1 MRTLF
6 LTTAAVAALIV
17 IAPIGTAHAAPGD
30 GGYHRASGF
39 EQVKAQCELVA
50 NGLQPSPG
58 FVMGSPEFVAR
69 ASIGHGIGGLI
80 VHAQNYDNCM
90 TLHGFAKN

>member
-39 EQVKAQCELVA
+39 EQVKAQW
-50 NGLQPSPG
+50 
-58 FVMGSPEFVAR
+58 
-69 ASIGHGIGGLI
+69 
-80 VHAQNYDNCM
+80 
-90 TLHGFAKN
+90 